1 MTTYKAPVEDMMFL
15 FNELLDNKHFK
26 EINQYKEV
34 NAELVQSIILEAAK
48 MTENIVFPLA
58 KSGDDYGCK
67 LENGVV
73 RTPPGYKEAYEKFI
87 LDGWTSLACDPKY
100 GGQGLPKSIS
110 IFFDEMMTSASLS
123 FKLYSELSHGA
134 YNCIYHHASEELK
147 NKFLPKMV
155 EGKWSGTMCLTES
168 HCGTDLGILKTKA
181 VPQNDSTYKI
191 TGQKIFISCGDHDLT
206 ENIIH
211 LVLARLPDA
220 PAGTKGISLFLVPK
234 FIVNK
239 DGSTGSR
246 NGVSTGSIE
255 QKMGIKGNATC
266 VLNFD
271 EALGYLVGDK
281 NKGLNAMF
289 TMMNLERIVVGIQGI
304 GISETAYQNA
314 LIYALDRK
322 QGRKDRRQPTKDDPA
337 DPIIV
342 HADVRK
348 SILFMRSLIEGERAL
363 AFWLSQN
370 ADVMLKHSD
379 PIVKENASDLVA
391 LMTPAIKSFFT
402 DIGVEITNNAMQV
415 YGGHGY
421 IKEHGMEQL
430 VRDIRIAPIYEGTN
444 AVQAI
449 DLVLR
454 KLTMKEGKVINSYLA
469 HIDEEIDKFD
479 SNNNLKEFC
488 SSLKKYNGTLRELT
502 SWIQNNLKTNQDD
515 VNAAATEYLNIFS
528 LVSIGLM
535 WLKMADVAHRKISE
549 NNNFYK
555 SKIDCANVFFTRILT
570 RIDAYSNIK
579 TSSKTIMNFNF
590 EDK

>member
-1 MTTYKAPVEDMMFL
+1 MTTYKAPTEDMIFL
-15 FNELLDNKHFK
+15 FNELSGNKHFK
-26 EINQYKEV
+26 EIHEYKEV
-34 NAELVQSIILEAAK
+34 NTELVTQIISEAAK

-58 KSGDDYGCK
+58 KSGDDNGCK

-87 LDGWTSLACDPKY
+87 ADGWTSLACDPKF
-100 GGQGLPKSIS
+100 GGQGLPKSVS
-110 IFFDEMMTSASLS
+110 IFFDEMMSSASLS
-123 FKLYSELSHGA
+123 FKLYSELSLGA
-134 YNCIYHHASEELK
+134 YNCIYHHASDELK

-181 VPQNDSTYKI
+181 VPHDNSSYKI
-191 TGQKIFISCGDHDLT
+191 TGQKIFITSGDHDLT

-211 LVLARLPDA
+211 LVLARLPDS
-220 PAGTKGISLFLVPK
+220 PEGTKGISLFLVPK
-234 FIVNK
+234 FNVNE
-239 DGSTGSR
+239 DGSIGSR

-255 QKMGIKGNATC
+255 QKMGIKGSATC

-271 EALGYLVGDK
+271 DAIGYLVGDK
-281 NKGLNAMF
+281 NRGLNAMF

-304 GISETAYQNA
+304 GLSETAYQNA

-322 QGRKDRRQPTKDDPA
+322 QGRKDRRQPTKEDPA

-348 SILFMRSLIEGERAL
+348 KILYMKSLIEGERAL

-379 PIVKENASDLVA
+379 PIIRENASNLVA

-402 DIGVEITNNAMQV
+402 DMGVEITNNAMEI

-430 VRDIRIAPIYEGTN
+430 VRDIHIAPIYEGTN

-454 KLTMKEGKVINSYLA
+454 KIIMKEGEIINSFLN
-469 HIDEEIDKFD
+469 HIDKEINEYS

-488 SSLKKYNGTLRELT
+488 SSLKKYNIVLRELT
-502 SWIQNNLKTNQDD
+502 SWIQDNIKSNQNA
-515 VNAAATEYLNIFS
+515 VNASATEYLNIFS
-528 LVSIGLM
+528 LVSLGLM
-535 WLKMADVAHRKISE
+535 WLKMADIAHKKITE
-549 NNNFYK
+549 NRNFYK
-555 SKIDCANVFFTRILT
+555 SKIDCANIFFTRILP
-570 RIDAYSNIK
+570 RIDAYCNIK
-579 TSSKTIMNFNF
+579 SSSDTIMNYNFNSQ
-590 EDK
+590 

>member
-1 MTTYKAPVEDMMFL
+1 MTIYKAPTEDMMFL
-15 FNELLDNKHFK
+15 FNELLDNKHFN
-26 EINQYKEV
+26 EIDEYKEV
-34 NAELVQSIILEAAK
+34 NSELVQSIISEAAK

-87 LDGWTSLACDPKY
+87 VDGWTSLACDPKY

-181 VPQNDSTYKI
+181 LPQNDSTYKI

-220 PAGTKGISLFLVPK
+220 PLGTKGISLFLVPK
-234 FIVNK
+234 FNINE
-239 DGSTGSR
+239 DGSIGIR
-246 NGVSTGSIE
+246 NGVTTGSIE

-271 EALGYLVGDK
+271 EALGYLVGEK

-304 GISETAYQNA
+304 GLSETAYQNA

-322 QGRKDRRQPTKDDPA
+322 QGRKDRRQPTKEDPA

-348 SILFMRSLIEGERAL
+348 NILFMKSLIEGERAL

-379 PIVKENASDLVA
+379 PIVKENASDIVA
-391 LMTPAIKSFFT
+391 LMTPVIKSFFT
-402 DIGVEITNNAMQV
+402 DIGVEITNNAMQI

-454 KLTMKEGKVINSYLA
+454 KLIMKEGKVIESYLT
-469 HIDEEIDKFD
+469 HIDKEINKFN

-488 SSLKKYNGTLRELT
+488 LSLKKYNNTLKELT
-502 SWIQNNLKTNQDD
+502 SWIQDNLKTNQDA
-515 VNAAATEYLNIFS
+515 VNAAATEYLNIFA

-535 WLKMADVAHRKISE
+535 WLKMADVAYRKIGE
-549 NNNFYK
+549 NKDFYK
-555 SKIDCANVFFTRILT
+555 SKIDCASIFFTRILT
-570 RIDAYSNIK
+570 RIDAYSNVK
-579 TSSKTIMNFNF
+579 SSSDTIMNYNF
-590 EDK
+590 KN

>member
-1 MTTYKAPVEDMMFL
+1 MTTYKAPTEDMMFL
-15 FNELLDNKHFK
+15 FTELSDNQYFK
-26 EINQYKEV
+26 EINEYKEV
-34 NAELVQSIILEAAK
+34 NADLVQSIIYEAAK
-48 MTENIVFPLA
+48 MTENIVLPLA
-58 KSGDDYGCK
+58 KSGDDHGCK
-67 LENGVV
+67 LENGIV

-87 LDGWTSLACDPKY
+87 ADGWTSLTCDPKY

-110 IFFDEMMTSASLS
+110 IFFDEMMTSSSLS
-123 FKLYSELSHGA
+123 FKLYSEVSHGA
-134 YNCIYHHASEELK
+134 YNCIYHHASEEIK

-181 VPQNDSTYKI
+181 VPQNDDSYKI
-191 TGQKIFISCGDHDLT
+191 TGQKIFITSGDHDLT

-211 LVLARLPDA
+211 LVLARLPDSSE
-220 PAGTKGISLFLVPK
+220 GTKGISLFLVPK
-234 FIVNK
+234 FIVNR
-239 DGSTGSR
+239 DSSIGNR
-246 NGVSTGSIE
+246 NGVSTESIE
-255 QKMGIKGNATC
+255 QKMGIKGSATC

-271 EALGYLVGDK
+271 DATGYLVGDK

-304 GISETAYQNA
+304 GLAETAYQNA

-322 QGRKDRRQPTKDDPA
+322 QGRKDRRQPTKEDPA
-337 DPIIV
+337 DPIIA

-348 SILFMRSLIEGERAL
+348 NILIMKSFIEGERAL

-370 ADVMLKHSD
+370 ADVMLKHND
-379 PIVKENASDLVA
+379 PIISENAADIVA

-415 YGGHGY
+415 FGGHGY

-430 VRDIRIAPIYEGTN
+430 VRDVRIAPIYEGTN

-454 KLTMKEGKVINSYLA
+454 KLSLKDGKVIESYL
-469 HIDEEIDKFD
+469 EFIDKEIEKFSSD
-479 SNNNLKEFC
+479 SKLKEFC
-488 SSLKKYNGTLRELT
+488 LSLKKYNNILRDLT
-502 SWIQNNLKTNQDD
+502 SWMQNNSKNNQDAA
-515 VNAAATEYLNIFS
+515 NAAATEYLNIFS

-535 WLKMADVAHRKISE
+535 WLKMASVAHKKIEE
-549 NNNFYK
+549 NRDFYK
-555 SKIDCANVFFTRILT
+555 SKIDCASIFFTRILT
-570 RIDAYSNIK
+570 RIDAYSGVKSNSDI
-579 TSSKTIMNFNF
+579 IMNYNF
-590 EDK
+590 ESK

>member
-1 MTTYKAPVEDMMFL
+1 MTIYKAPTEDMMFL
-15 FNELLDNKHFK
+15 FNELLDNKHFN
-26 EINQYKEV
+26 EIDEYKEV
-34 NAELVQSIILEAAK
+34 NSELVQSIISEAAK

-87 LDGWTSLACDPKY
+87 VDGWTSLACDPKY

-220 PAGTKGISLFLVPK
+220 PLGTKGISLFLVPK
-234 FIVNK
+234 FNINE
-239 DGSTGSR
+239 DGSIGIR
-246 NGVSTGSIE
+246 NGVTTGSIE

-271 EALGYLVGDK
+271 EALGYLVGEK

-304 GISETAYQNA
+304 GLSETAYQNA

-322 QGRKDRRQPTKDDPA
+322 QGRKDRRQPTKEDLA

-348 SILFMRSLIEGERAL
+348 NILFMKSLIEGERAL

-379 PIVKENASDLVA
+379 PIVKENASDIVA

-402 DIGVEITNNAMQV
+402 DIGVEITNNAMQI

-454 KLTMKEGKVINSYLA
+454 KLIMKEGKVIESYLA
-469 HIDEEIDKFD
+469 HIDKEINKFN

-488 SSLKKYNGTLRELT
+488 LSLKKYNKTLKELT
-502 SWIQNNLKTNQDD
+502 SWIQDNLKTNQDA
-515 VNAAATEYLNIFS
+515 VNAAATEYLNIFA

-535 WLKMADVAHRKISE
+535 WLKMADVAYRKIGE
-549 NNNFYK
+549 NKDFYK
-555 SKIDCANVFFTRILT
+555 SKIDCASIFFTRILT
-570 RIDAYSNIK
+570 RIDAYSNVK
-579 TSSKTIMNFNF
+579 SSGDIIMNYNF
-590 EDK
+590 EN

>member
-1 MTTYKAPVEDMMFL
+1 MTTYKAPTEDIMFL
-15 FNELLDNKHFK
+15 FNELSDNKHFK
-26 EINQYKEV
+26 EIDEYKEV
-34 NAELVQSIILEAAK
+34 NTELVQSIISEAAK

-58 KSGDDYGCK
+58 KSGDEYGCK

-87 LDGWTSLACDPKY
+87 ADGWTSLACDPKY

-110 IFFDEMMTSASLS
+110 IFFDEMMTSSSLS

-134 YNCIYHHASEELK
+134 YNCIYHHASEGIK

-181 VPQNDSTYKI
+181 TPQNDNTYKI

-220 PAGTKGISLFLVPK
+220 PVGTKGISLFLVPK
-234 FIVNK
+234 FNIND
-239 DGSTGSR
+239 DGSIGIR

-255 QKMGIKGNATC
+255 NKMGIKGNATC

-271 EALGYLVGDK
+271 EALGYLIGEK

-304 GISETAYQNA
+304 GLAETAFQNA

-322 QGRKDRRQPTKDDPA
+322 QGRKDRRQPTKEDLA
-337 DPIIV
+337 DPIIF

-348 SILFMRSLIEGERAL
+348 NILIMKSLIEGERAL
-363 AFWLSQN
+363 AFWLAQY
-370 ADVMLKHSD
+370 ADVMLKHND
-379 PIVKENASDLVA
+379 QKIKEEAADLVA
-391 LMTPAIKSFFT
+391 LMTPAVKSFFT
-402 DIGVEITNNAMQV
+402 DIGVEITNNAMQIF
-415 YGGHGY
+415 GGHGY

-454 KLTMKEGKVINSYLA
+454 KLIMKEGKVIESYLTY
-469 HIDEEIDKFD
+469 IDKEIDKFN
-479 SNNNLKEFC
+479 SNDNLKEFC
-488 SSLKKYNGTLRELT
+488 SSLKKYNHTLKDLT
-502 SWIQNNLKTNQDD
+502 SWIQHNLKTNQDS

-528 LVSIGLM
+528 LVSIGMM
-535 WLKMADVAHRKISE
+535 WLKMSDVAHRKISE
-549 NNNFYK
+549 NKDFYK
-555 SKIDCANVFFTRILT
+555 SKIDCASIFFTRILT
-570 RIDAYSNIK
+570 RIDAYSNVK
-579 TSSKTIMNFNF
+579 SSGDIIMNYNF
-590 EDK
+590 EN

>member
-34 NAELVQSIILEAAK
+34 NAELVKSIILEAAK

-87 LDGWTSLACDPKY
+87 VDGWASLACDPKY

-181 VPQNDSTYKI
+181 VTQNDSTYKI

-239 DGSTGSR
+239 DGSIGNR

-255 QKMGIKGNATC
+255 HKMGIKGNATC

-271 EALGYLVGDK
+271 EAIGYLVGDK

-304 GISETAYQNA
+304 GIAETAYQNA

-322 QGRKDRRQPTKDDPA
+322 QGRKDR
-337 DPIIV
+337 
-342 HADVRK
+342 
-348 SILFMRSLIEGERAL
+348 L

-454 KLTMKEGKVINSYLA
+454 KLTMKEGKVIRSYLA
-469 HIDEEIDKFD
+469 HIDEEIDKFG
-479 SNNNLKEFC
+479 SNHNLKEFC
-488 SSLKKYNGTLRELT
+488 LSLKKYNGTLRELT
-502 SWIQNNLKTNQDD
+502 SWIQNNLKINQDD

-535 WLKMADVAHRKISE
+535 WLKMADVAHRKIAE
-549 NNNFYK
+549 NNDFYK
-555 SKIDCANVFFTRILT
+555 SKIDCANVFFTRILP

-579 TSSKTIMNFNF
+579 TSSETIMNFNF
-590 EDK
+590 GSK

>member
-1 MTTYKAPVEDMMFL
+1 MTTYKAPTDDMMFL
-15 FNELLDNKHFK
+15 FNELLDNENFK
-26 EINQYKEV
+26 EIDQFKEV
-34 NAELVQSIILEAAK
+34 NSELVQSIILEAAK

-58 KSGDDYGCK
+58 KSGDDHGCK

-87 LDGWTSLACDPKY
+87 ADGWTSLACDTNY
-100 GGQGLPKSIS
+100 GGQGLPKSVS
-110 IFFDEMMTSASLS
+110 VFFDEMMTSASLS

-134 YNCIYHHASEELK
+134 YNCIYYHANDELK

-155 EGKWSGTMCLTES
+155 QGKWGGTMCLTEP

-181 VPQNDSTYKI
+181 IPENDSVYKI

-220 PAGTKGISLFLVPK
+220 PSGTKGISLFLVPK
-234 FIVNK
+234 FNVNN
-239 DGSTGSR
+239 DGSIGTR
-246 NGVSTGSIE
+246 NGVTTGSIE
-255 QKMGIKGNATC
+255 SKMGIKGNATC

-271 EALGYLVGDK
+271 EALGYLVGEK

-289 TMMNLERIVVGIQGI
+289 TMMNLERIVVGVQGI
-304 GISETAYQNA
+304 GLAETAYQNA

-322 QGRKDRRQPTKDDPA
+322 QGRKDRRQPTKEDLA

-348 SILFMRSLIEGERAL
+348 NILIMKSLIEGERAL

-370 ADVMLKHSD
+370 ADVMLKHND
-379 PIVKENASDLVA
+379 QKIKEEAADIVA
-391 LMTPAIKSFFT
+391 LMTPAVKSFFT
-402 DIGVEITNNAMQV
+402 DIGVEITNNAMQIF
-415 YGGHGY
+415 GGHGY

-430 VRDIRIAPIYEGTN
+430 VRDVRIAPIYEGTN

-454 KLTMKEGKVINSYLA
+454 KLNLKDGNVINSY
-469 HIDEEIDKFD
+469 IKQIDKEIEKYI
-479 SNNNLKEFC
+479 SVKELNKFC
-488 SSLKKYNGTLRELT
+488 LSLKKYNLILQDLT
-502 SWIQNNLKTNQDD
+502 EWIKENIKNNPDD
-515 VNAAATEYLNIFS
+515 VNAAATEYLNIFT
-528 LVSIGLM
+528 LVSIGYM
-535 WLKMADVAHRKISE
+535 WLKMAAIA
-549 NNNFYK
+549 NNKMNQNKKFYK
-555 SKIDCANVFFTRILT
+555 AKIDCASIFFSRILT
-570 RIDAYSNIK
+570 RIDSYNNFKSG
-579 TSSKTIMNFNF
+579 SKDIMNYNFN
-590 EDK
+590 

>member
-1 MTTYKAPVEDMMFL
+1 MMFL
-15 FNELLDNKHFK
+15 FNELLDNKYFN
-26 EINQYKEV
+26 EIDEYKEV
-34 NAELVQSIILEAAK
+34 NSELVQSIISEASK

-87 LDGWTSLACDPKY
+87 VDGWTSLACDPKY

-220 PAGTKGISLFLVPK
+220 TEGTKGISLFLVPK
-234 FIVNK
+234 FNINE
-239 DGSTGSR
+239 DGSIGIR
-246 NGVSTGSIE
+246 NGVTTGSIE
-255 QKMGIKGNATC
+255 QKMGIKGSATC

-271 EALGYLVGDK
+271 EALGYLVGEK

-304 GISETAYQNA
+304 GLSETAYQNA

-322 QGRKDRRQPTKDDPA
+322 QGRKDRRQPTKEDPA

-348 SILFMRSLIEGERAL
+348 NILFMKSLIEGERAL

-379 PIVKENASDLVA
+379 PIVKENASDIVA

-402 DIGVEITNNAMQV
+402 DIGVEITNNAMQI

-444 AVQAI
+444 SVQAI

-454 KLTMKEGKVINSYLA
+454 KLIMKDGKVIESYLTY
-469 HIDEEIDKFD
+469 IDKEINKFN

-488 SSLKKYNGTLRELT
+488 LSLKKYNNILKELT
-502 SWIQNNLKTNQDD
+502 SWIQDNLKTNQDT
-515 VNAAATEYLNIFS
+515 VNAAATEYLNIFA

-535 WLKMADVAHRKISE
+535 WLKMADVAYRKIEE
-549 NNNFYK
+549 NKDFYK
-555 SKIDCANVFFTRILT
+555 SKIDCASIFFTRILT
-570 RIDAYSNIK
+570 RIDAYSNVK
-579 TSSKTIMNFNF
+579 SSSDTIMNYNF
-590 EDK
+590 KN